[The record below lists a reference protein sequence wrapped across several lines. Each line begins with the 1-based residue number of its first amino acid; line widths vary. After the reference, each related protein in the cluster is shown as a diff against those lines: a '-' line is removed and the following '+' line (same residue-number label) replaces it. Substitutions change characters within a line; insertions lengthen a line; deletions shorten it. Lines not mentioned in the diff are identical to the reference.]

1 MYFRLCK
8 WCETQ
13 KQIWAIFLFK
23 FKMGQEARDNSQH
36 QQTHLAQELLTNV
49 QCSGGSRS
57 CAQETSL
64 DDKEHGGQPQEADNN
79 ELRAPLTDPLPT
91 TQEVAPKLNVNHST
105 VLQHWNKLERW
116 KSLISGCLMSWP
128 KIKKIVILKC
138 RLLLSYPTTTHFS
151 IGLWCA
157 T

>member
-64 DDKEHGGQPQEADNN
+64 DDEEHGGQPQEADNN

-91 TQEVAPKLNVNHST
+91 TQEVAPKLSTDHSM
-105 VLQHWNKLERW
+105 VIQHLKQIGKVKKLSKWLPHE
-116 KSLISGCLMSWP
+116 L
-128 KIKKIVILKC
+128 
-138 RLLLSYPTTTHFS
+138 T
-151 IGLWCA
+151 A
-157 T
+157 N

>member
-1 MYFRLCK
+1 
-8 WCETQ
+8 
-13 KQIWAIFLFK
+13 
-23 FKMGQEARDNSQH
+23 MGQEARDNSQH

-64 DDKEHGGQPQEADNN
+64 DDEEHGGQPQEADNN

-105 VLQHWNKLERW
+105 VLQHLKQIGKVKELDKWVPHELTENQKNCHFEVSS
-116 KSLISGCLMSWP
+116 SLILSNNNDSFLNWTVMCN
-128 KIKKIVILKC
+128 IKWILYDNQQ
-138 RLLLSYPTTTHFS
+138 RPAQWLD
-151 IGLWCA
+151 
-157 T
+157 

>member
-1 MYFRLCK
+1 
-8 WCETQ
+8 
-13 KQIWAIFLFK
+13 
-23 FKMGQEARDNSQH
+23 MGQEARDSSQH

-64 DDKEHGGQPQEADNN
+64 DDEEHGGQPQEADNN

-105 VLQHWNKLERW
+105 VLQHLKQIGKVKELDKWVPHELTENQKNCHFEVSSSLALHNNKPFL
-116 KSLISGCLMSWP
+116 SLI
-128 KIKKIVILKC
+128 VICDEKWILYN
-138 RLLLSYPTTTHFS
+138 RQQPAQWLD
-151 IGLWCA
+151 
-157 T
+157 

>member
-1 MYFRLCK
+1 
-8 WCETQ
+8 
-13 KQIWAIFLFK
+13 
-23 FKMGQEARDNSQH
+23 MGQEARDNSQH

-64 DDKEHGGQPQEADNN
+64 DDEEHGGQPQEADNN

-105 VLQHWNKLERW
+105 VLQHLKQIGKVKELDKWVPHELTENQKNCHFEVSS
-116 KSLISGCLMSWP
+116 SLILSNNDSFLNWTVMCN
-128 KIKKIVILKC
+128 IKWILYDNQQ
-138 RLLLSYPTTTHFS
+138 RPAQWLD
-151 IGLWCA
+151 
-157 T
+157 